1 MFTSQSLQI
10 GDLTSKQMA
19 LVSENLLNISVN
31 YSMDMANQL
40 TFSIVDPGLQMASN
54 MYFIVGRDVVYETT
68 SIRPIVLATTEGE
81 VYPAISRIR
90 HIYEISAVTV
100 SQGAAGASPVYEI
113 EAMPK
118 AIQQMKR
125 DKQPGNIGGSG
136 YGFIQNAA
144 KKYGLKFVGETG
156 TKIKGGSRN
165 SGTGQQDSVWD
176 KIKDIASSSQ
186 YVVFVADGTLY
197 FGTQKWFLF
206 KWGTSKNPGKPKL
219 DKNKKPILNKNGL
232 PTYYP
237 SQFFIPFEYPGTQ
250 ESRKRFEIF
259 SMPEIS
265 KRENDPMESEGSALV
280 DRDNGVSLRPGMT
293 IRINNIPN
301 VEKYYIITSV
311 SFEEQ
316 TTDPVAVQ
324 FRTPERLE
332 VNGKPAVI
340 KPLPIGKKFK
350 SEYFSTKP
358 NVMTSGSLGRPIF
371 NELSPTRVAIGTT
384 VKPSGQQSK
393 ANLPNSRRL
402 TKHPISKKEIISI
415 SPAIKNIDTSDFVQA
430 GNIDVWNRPL
440 FGSDMKE
447 ASGSKCRTLSM
458 QIYTTTVLVN
468 SVTTNVYVI
477 IEKLFCQS
485 GSIVEL
491 NSQDAIDF
499 YEAENKHHGIILA
512 TSGMQKAKNYMNV
525 LIQQQYLT
533 VQKRFPKNGLKIWLG
548 QVNLPAQNRCF
559 S

>member
-19 LVSENLLNISVN
+19 LVSENLLNIGVH

-40 TFSIVDPGLQMASN
+40 TFSVVDPGLQMASN

-68 SIRPIVLATTEGE
+68 SIRPIVLATVEGE

-90 HIYEISAVTV
+90 HIYEISSVTV
-100 SQGAAGASPVYEI
+100 SQGTAGASPVYDM

-125 DKQPGNIGGSG
+125 DKKPGNIGGSG
-136 YGFIQNAA
+136 YGFVQNAA
-144 KKYGLKFVGETG
+144 KKYGLKFVGEKG
-156 TKIKGGSRN
+156 TKIKGGSKN

-206 KWGTSKNPGKPKL
+206 KWGTFKNPGKPKL

-237 SQFFIPFEYPGTQ
+237 SQFFIPFEYPGTK
-250 ESRKRFEIF
+250 ESRKRFEIL

-280 DRDNGVSLRPGMT
+280 HRENGVSLRPGMT

-316 TTDPVAVQ
+316 ITDPVAVQ

-332 VNGKPAVI
+332 VNGKEAVI

-358 NVMTSGSLGRPIF
+358 NVMTSGSVGRPIF
-371 NELSPTRVAIGTT
+371 NELSPTHVAIGTT
-384 VKPSGQQSK
+384 PKPSGQQTR
-393 ANLPNSRRL
+393 ANIPNSRRPA
-402 TKHPISKKEIISI
+402 KHPISRQEIISI
-415 SPAIKNIDTSDFVQA
+415 NPAFKNIDISDFVQA
-430 GNIDVWNRPL
+430 GNIDIYNRPL
-440 FGSDMKE
+440 FDSSMKTT
-447 ASGSKCRTLSM
+447 SGSKCRTLSM
-458 QIYTTTVLVN
+458 QIYTTTVLIN

-491 NSQDAIDF
+491 SSPNAIAV
-499 YEAENKHHGIILA
+499 YEAEDKHHGIMLA
-512 TSGMQKAKNYMNV
+512 ASGIQKAKNYMNV
-525 LIQQQYLT
+525 LIAQQYLV
-533 VQKRFPKNGLKIWLG
+533 VQKRFPNNGLKIWNG
-548 QVNLPAQNRCF
+548 KINLAEERRCF